1 MNFYRRKLPH
11 WQPPNATYFITIRLA
26 NSLPKHR
33 IKLLKEERKRLQ
45 GRRGRSEDE
54 DSIDDWIN
62 RKIFA
67 KYEQL
72 LDSGEGGPVWL
83 EKSSVAELVADAIH
97 YRDQK
102 EFDLISYCIMPNH
115 LHLVLEME
123 EKGKNEVMPLTNMLR
138 RFKSYTALKANRLL
152 GRQGAFW
159 QAESY
164 DHVVRNNKELQRI
177 IKYVIY
183 NPVKAKLVEK
193 WSDWPHTYLKPE
205 FEQKL

>member
-1 MNFYRRKLPH
+1 M
-11 WQPPNATYFITIRLA
+11 
-26 NSLPKHR
+26 
-33 IKLLKEERKRLQ
+33 
-45 GRRGRSEDE
+45 GRPEDE

-72 LDSGEGGPVWL
+72 LDSGEGGPIWL

-115 LHLVLEME
+115 LHLVLDME
-123 EKGKNEVMPLTNMLR
+123 EKGKNEVMPLTNMLG
-138 RFKSYTALKANRLL
+138 RFKSYTALKANRIL

-164 DHVVRNNKELQRI
+164 DHVVRNNKELKQI

-193 WSDWPHTYLKPE
+193 WCDWPHTYLKPE